1 MNPVEFELNG
11 AKLKVYENGDIFSF
25 RYTGNSKEKKWIQ
38 SKGGIK
44 TNKDGYKFHRTKIN
58 KKQYITSRIIYKAF
72 NLDWD
77 ITIIKDN
84 EIDHI
89 SRDSLDNNL
98 SNLRIA
104 TSHEQALNR
113 NFVVNARGYYFR
125 NGKYEAQICV
135 NNKIIHLGTYST
147 AEEAHNAYL
156 VAVEKY
162 RKIIL

>member
-1 MNPVEFELNG
+1 MCGFTNT
-11 AKLKVYENGDIFSF
+11 
-25 RYTGNSKEKKWIQ
+25 RTTKEINYKTH
-38 SKGGIK
+38 K
-44 TNKDGYKFHRTKIN
+44 TNIN
-58 KKQYITSRIIYKAF
+58 KKDYVTSRIIYKAF

-113 NFVVNARGYYFR
+113 DFVINAKGYR
-125 NGKYEAQICV
+125 IKNGKYEASIR
-135 NNKIIHLGTYST
+135 NNGKSIYLGRFDT
-147 AEEAHNAYL
+147 AEEAHQVYL

-162 RKIIL
+162 RN